1 MGCLRVAAV
10 IVIDTSALAA
20 IVFGESER
28 ELFVELIQQAERVL
42 ISVPTA
48 LEARIVVHARRGE
61 RAVILLDDLLR
72 LPVFEIVPPGQAELD
87 AAFSAFVAFGRG
99 SGHAAGL
106 NYGDLFSYALAKV
119 RNLPLLFKGDDFAQT
134 DIAPAWQPVG

>member
-1 MGCLRVAAV
+1 M

-28 ELFVELIQQAERVL
+28 GLFVELIQQAERVL

-48 LEARIVVHARRGE
+48 LEARMVVHARRGE

-87 AAFSAFVAFGRG
+87 AAFAAFVAFGRG
-99 SGHAAGL
+99 SGHCGSEL
-106 NYGDLFSYALAKV
+106 RRPF
-119 RNLPLLFKGDDFAQT
+119 
-134 DIAPAWQPVG
+134 

>member
-1 MGCLRVAAV
+1 M

-28 ELFVELIQQAERVL
+28 ELFVELIQEAERVL

-48 LEARIVVHARRGE
+48 LEARMVVHARRGE

-87 AAFSAFVAFGRG
+87 AAFAAFVAFGRG
-99 SGHAAGL
+99 SGHSAGL

>member
-1 MGCLRVAAV
+1 M

-87 AAFSAFVAFGRG
+87 AAFAAFVAFGRG

-134 DIAPAWQPVG
+134 DIASAWQQVG